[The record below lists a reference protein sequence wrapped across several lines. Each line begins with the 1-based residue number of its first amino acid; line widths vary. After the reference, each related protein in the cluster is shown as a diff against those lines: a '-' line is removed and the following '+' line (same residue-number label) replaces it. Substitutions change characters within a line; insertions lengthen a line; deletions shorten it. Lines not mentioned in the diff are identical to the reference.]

1 MANITLTNSNVNS
14 GTAVDLNTA
23 SINYSWKN
31 LTVNKP
37 IQHSFAATEIQFNGW
52 ENPLYSLQF
61 IIRPNDSA
69 TNTMTWA
76 LWNDL
81 IRQKPTST
89 NVTTLNITTGGL
101 TAGGVS
107 GSSAVFKSYAESA
120 TSTGVTNIPV
130 VIKSCD
136 VKFDAGDSNNGFF
149 WRVNAVLVETT

>member
-1 MANITLTNSNVNS
+1 MANITLTNTNVNS

-23 SINYSWKN
+23 NITYSWKN

-37 IQHSFAATEIQFNGW
+37 LENAFAATEIQFNGW
-52 ENPLYSLQF
+52 ENPLFSLQF

-76 LWNDL
+76 LWNSFL
-81 IRQKPTST
+81 RQKPTAS

-101 TAGGVS
+101 TAGGTA
-107 GSSAVFKSYAESA
+107 GSSAVFKSYAESE

-130 VIKSCD
+130 VIMSAD
-136 VKFDAGDSNNGFF
+136 VKFDAGDTVNGYF
-149 WRVNAVLVETT
+149 WVVNAKLVETT